1 MATTVKIPDLPPIE
15 NNKDIGTFNEVIS
28 SYHELRNM
36 HVFVKENKL
45 LNCDDDFP
53 SPHYSYGIQVWRA
66 LFKLK
71 KIIDAQPK

>member
-1 MATTVKIPDLPPIE
+1 MAKTVKASEIPPVKHPRDVA
-15 NNKDIGTFNEVIS
+15 TFNEVVLS
-28 SYHELRNM
+28 FHELRNM
-36 HVFVKENKL
+36 HAFVKENKL

-53 SPHYSYGIQVWRA
+53 SPYYTHGLQVWRA